1 MPTEHPLDR
10 PGWSALTGR
19 HARFAIGHG
28 GARRYAPD
36 YGVFAGVGDRS
47 EAGSA
52 DLATLV
58 AEHGDV
64 VILEPETPALVP
76 GLIVTSQDVGV
87 QMIATRLVASPAPG
101 TVMVK
106 LDDEDAAAMRALA
119 ALTVPGP
126 FFAQTHQLGDFF
138 GVKIGGQLVAM
149 AGERIRLDGFT
160 EVSGV
165 CTHPDHRGCGY
176 AGALMRLVAARIID
190 RGETPFLHAYAS
202 NEGAIAL
209 YRRLGFVVRR
219 EILMTWLGRGAG
231 G

>member
-1 MPTEHPLDR
+1 MLTEHPLDR

-28 GARRYAPD
+28 DARRYDPV
-36 YGVFAGVGDRS
+36 YGVFAGVGHRS

-58 AEHGDV
+58 ADHGDV
-64 VILEPETPALVP
+64 VILEPEAPPMTPAL
-76 GLIVTSQDVGV
+76 IVLSQDVGV
-87 QMIATRLVASPAPG
+87 QMIATRLEAAPAPG
-101 TVMVK
+101 FDMVK
-106 LDDEDAAAMRALA
+106 LGEDDAVAMLALA
-119 ALTVPGP
+119 TLTVPGP
-126 FFAQTHQLGDFF
+126 FFSRTHQLGDFF
-138 GVKIGGQLVAM
+138 GVKIDGQLVAM
-149 AGERIRLDGFT
+149 AGERMKPVGFT

-176 AGALMRLVAARIID
+176 AGALMRLVAARIIE

-209 YRRLGFVVRR
+209 YRRLGFVLRR
-219 EILMTWLGRGAG
+219 EVLMTWLGRAAG
-231 G
+231 R